1 MTVCAPNSGKWP
13 TIVEAINH
21 YDKRDSIF
29 ETVSKIDKKT
39 QTFRKSFENYAAD
52 LIMKDFTPELS
63 LDHSLPTR
71 LKLSQIETEVFYLLH
86 IAYYVIPPN
95 QRYLISD
102 SIEKVKFQSLLAKRS
117 GQESGKLLKDN
128 ICQQLANQT
137 NFSCLRWSICA
148 LDS

>member
-1 MTVCAPNSGKWP
+1 MGHFPEFA
-13 TIVEAINH
+13 
-21 YDKRDSIF
+21 
-29 ETVSKIDKKT
+29 
-39 QTFRKSFENYAAD
+39 NYAAD

-63 LDHSLPTR
+63 LDDSLPTR

-86 IAYYVIPPN
+86 IAYYIIPPN
-95 QRYLISD
+95 KRYLIID
-102 SIEKVKFQSLLAKRS
+102 SIEKIEFKSLLAKRS
-117 GQESGKLLKDN
+117 SQEAGKVLKDN

>member
-1 MTVCAPNSGKWP
+1 M
-13 TIVEAINH
+13 E
-21 YDKRDSIF
+21 
-29 ETVSKIDKKT
+29 
-39 QTFRKSFENYAAD
+39 
-52 LIMKDFTPELS
+52 DFNPEIS

-71 LKLSQIETEVFYLLH
+71 LKLGQIETEVFYLLH

-102 SIEKVKFQSLLAKRS
+102 STEKIKFHSLLAKRS
-117 GQESGKLLKDN
+117 SQESEKILKDN

-148 LDS
+148 LDF